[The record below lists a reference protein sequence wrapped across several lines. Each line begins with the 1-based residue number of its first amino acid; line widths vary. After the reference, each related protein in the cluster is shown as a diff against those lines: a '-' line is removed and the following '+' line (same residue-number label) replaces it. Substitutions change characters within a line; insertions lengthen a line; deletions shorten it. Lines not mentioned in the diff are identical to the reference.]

1 MTTTRLRCW
10 TTNPGENE
18 RIEEESLSALG
29 RRIGLPS
36 LSKARK
42 GRSVFDHQG
51 FRIHVISGSSS
62 TKAEA
67 DLGPTEAQMRKLAQE
82 AELKRK
88 VARNLAAS
96 CRRYNRE
103 EREEGSNRQK
113 GQGIPLL
120 SGLVTH
126 GLGQLWRY

>member
-1 MTTTRLRCW
+1 MIITRLRCW
-10 TTNPGENE
+10 TTNPGESE

-96 CRRYNRE
+96 CRKYNK
-103 EREEGSNRQK
+103 EGESNARK
-113 GQGIPLL
+113 DGPLL
-120 SGLVTH
+120 RGLVTH

>member
-1 MTTTRLRCW
+1 MIITRLRCW
-10 TTNPGENE
+10 TTNPGESE

-51 FRIHVISGSSS
+51 FRIHVISSPTGGRG
-62 TKAEA
+62 AEA

-96 CRRYNRE
+96 CRKYNK
-103 EREEGSNRQK
+103 EGESNARK
-113 GQGIPLL
+113 DGPLL
-120 SGLVTH
+120 RGLVTH